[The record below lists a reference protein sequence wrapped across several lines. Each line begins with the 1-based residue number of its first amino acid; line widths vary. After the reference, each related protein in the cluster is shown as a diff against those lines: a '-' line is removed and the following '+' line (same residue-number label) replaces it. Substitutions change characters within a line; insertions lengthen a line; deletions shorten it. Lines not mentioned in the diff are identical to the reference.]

1 MVMGKKHLLCIIQN
15 QAGISVWSNDGL
27 ALPLIVKGPLVADRL
42 YVLKVLPLNL
52 HQLKPIERTF
62 AFLVKKTAVV
72 AFSQSSPL
80 GHFDM
85 WEIFLPDFPEKK
97 LAREISFL

>member
-1 MVMGKKHLLCIIQN
+1 MGKKQFLCIIQDN
-15 QAGISVWSNDGL
+15 VGISVGPHYSL
-27 ALPLIVKGPLVADRL
+27 ALVLIVKGPLVADRL

-97 LAREISFL
+97 FAWEISFL